1 MPSVLLIDDERG
13 FLQALSEALQAK
25 QKDITVDLALN
36 AEQALLLISVS
47 DYDVI
52 VSDVRMPGM
61 DGLELVQRCRQLRPD
76 SPVVLMTGYGDRELE
91 AQASKCG
98 AYAFLHKPVDAD
110 VLLSVISRALL
121 KARLLHRNVFPL
133 PASPPPAFSNEIEKM
148 LDKVKESNQQIRE
161 RVRNWIADESSPDKK
176 APD

>member
-1 MPSVLLIDDERG
+1 MPSVLLIDDEKG
-13 FLQALSEALQAK
+13 FLQALSEALLARRT
-25 QKDITVDLALN
+25 DITVDLAVN

-61 DGLELVQRCRQLRPD
+61 DGLELVQRCQQLRPD
-76 SPVVLMTGYGDRELE
+76 SPVVLMTGYGDRDLE
-91 AQASKCG
+91 AEASKRG

-121 KARLLHRNVFPL
+121 KARLLHRTPL
-133 PASPPPAFSNEIEKM
+133 PASAHPPTTFSDETQKM
-148 LDKVKESNQQIRE
+148 LDKVKKSNHQMQE
-161 RVRNWIADESSPDKK
+161 RVRNWIADGSPLDKK
-176 APD
+176 AP